1 MLNTQILNWNTQ
13 DQSDVLG
20 YHIDC
25 YRKFT
30 TLGKAEELKKLLS
43 HKQETTK
50 VTTCWSNSNTHIV
63 SLQTGIFQGKC
74 IFCKQSKKKVK
85 KQKQKLIQVL
95 TTQIESKIK
104 EYTRPLSDK
113 QIMRDL
119 QNEDRILLVK
129 KLSTIVC
136 RGLSIK
142 TSLNVLERNQQ
153 SLLTQWS
160 NISAKK
166 TIVMHLRSCA
176 W

>member
-30 TLGKAEELKKLLS
+30 TLGKAEELKRLLS

-95 TTQIESKIK
+95 RTQIESKIK
-104 EYTRPLSDK
+104 EYTRHLFDK
-113 QIMRDL
+113 QMMRDL
-119 QNEDRILLVK
+119 QNEDFVSK
-129 KLSTIVC
+129 EIVYH
-136 RGLSIK
+136 S
-142 TSLNVLERNQQ
+142 V
-153 SLLTQWS
+153 
-160 NISAKK
+160 
-166 TIVMHLRSCA
+166 
-176 W
+176 